1 MENQTSISNDQWAK
15 ILSSGSF
22 LCWRGSWW
30 FFAGLSP
37 LTNFKNNK
45 ENQLVIFDF
54 FGSGASPYQ
63 AQRVFGPLSS
73 ASLRES
79 ITEYLSGLKP
89 ENIPFSWFPPQQE
102 DFLKSFSSVMDKI
115 IHGEIKKAVPISFL
129 EGRGQLGPF
138 QLAQFILKLC
148 DAPETLIP
156 YGFWH
161 EDSGFIGA
169 TPEILY
175 SRFEDQFETMAL
187 AGTAPQDFSNSQDLL
202 NDPKERHEH
211 QLVIQ
216 DIQEKLFNLV
226 DLNFAPTTILEL
238 PHLRHLH
245 TAVRGRIQD
254 FKMTNDLEII
264 QRLHPT
270 SALGVYPRQHG
281 IDWLQ
286 SLPQQKERKNFGAPI
301 LYNLPDGNVIT
312 LVGLRRLEWSKQ
324 DIRIGAGCGLVRESI
339 FAREWLEVTR
349 KIESVRKLLGI

>member
-1 MENQTSISNDQWAK
+1 MEKQPNISSDQWAK

-30 FFAGLSP
+30 FFTTLSP
-37 LTNFKNNK
+37 SINFENNK

-54 FGSGASPYQ
+54 FGSSGNSYK
-63 AQRVFGPLSS
+63 AQRILGPFSS
-73 ASLRES
+73 AALRES
-79 ITEYLSGLKP
+79 IAEYLADLKP
-89 ENIPFSWFPPQQE
+89 EKNPFSWFPPHQE
-102 DFLKSFSSVMDKI
+102 DFLRSFSSVMDKI
-115 IHGEIKKAVPISFL
+115 ISGEIKKAVPISFL
-129 EGRGQLGPF
+129 EGRGQLTSF

-148 DAPETLIP
+148 DAPQTLIP

-161 EDSGFIGA
+161 DDSGFIGA

-187 AGTAPQDFSNSQDLL
+187 AGTAPQDFSKSQDLL

-216 DIQEKLFNLV
+216 DIEEKLFNLV

-245 TAVRGRIQD
+245 TAVKGRIQD
-254 FKMTNDLEII
+254 LQATNDLEII

-270 SALGVYPRQHG
+270 SALGVYPRQQG
-281 IDWLQ
+281 INWLLD
-286 SLPQQKERKNFGAPI
+286 LPEQKERKNFGAPI
-301 LYNLPDGNVIT
+301 LYNLPDGNVVT
-312 LVGLRRLEWSKQ
+312 LVGLRRLEWSHQ